1 MVQGAD
7 VDSLQTTAERCE
19 RAKEEIPVKNKQ
31 MRSQRIMKNLSVV
44 LLQTVWVIAMAS
56 FFLGGAVTAVAEVL
70 NLEAAVQAAQDND
83 PWLVENRHGQS
94 ALEARSIA
102 AGSLPD
108 PTVSLGLLNF
118 PVDTFDIDQEP
129 MTQIKV
135 EVSQAIP
142 RGDSLKLKR
151 EQLQTASREYPQ
163 QRRDRRAR
171 TVVTVG
177 RLWLDAYKVQE
188 SITLI
193 ENDRPLFEQLVD
205 VAEASYSAALG
216 RTRQQDIVRAQLELT
231 SLDDRL
237 TKLRQMQ
244 ETILENLFEWTSGYF
259 LEQYQTA
266 TPSVSSPVGA
276 GLQLPRKLPDIA
288 MLNKSLYTADRETDP
303 QALYVN
309 FADHPAVLA
318 VEQKIKASE
327 LGIELARQS
336 YKPMWGINA
345 GYSYRDDAPSGDR
358 ADFLSVGLKF
368 DLPIF
373 PKNRQDKEVLAA
385 VSQAEAVKTTKWS
398 LVRKMIAG
406 FEKNRVQLKRL
417 QERQTLYQVQL
428 LPQMHEQAEAS
439 LTAYTNDDGDFAE
452 VVRAR
457 IAELNAQIEALE
469 INVEKQKTII
479 DLNYY
484 FMETAEDIIAGT

>member
-7 VDSLQTTAERCE
+7 FDSLQTTAERCE

-31 MRSQRIMKNLSVV
+31 MRSQTIMKNLSVV
-44 LLQTVWVIAMAS
+44 SLQTVWVVAMAS
-56 FFLGGAVTAVAEVL
+56 FFLGGSVPAVAEVL
-70 NLEAAVQAAQDND
+70 SLKTAVQAAQDND
-83 PWLVENRHGQS
+83 PWLVENRHSQS
-94 ALEARSIA
+94 ALEARSVA

-108 PTVSLGLLNF
+108 PTVSLGLANL

-129 MTQIKV
+129 MTQINV
-135 EVSQAIP
+135 GVSQIIP

-163 QRRDRRAR
+163 QRRERRAR

-205 VAEASYSAALG
+205 VAEASYSSALG
-216 RTRQQDIVRAQLELT
+216 RTRQQDIVRALLELT

-244 ETILENLFEWTSGYF
+244 ETILENLSEWVSGYF
-259 LEQYQTA
+259 LEQYQIA
-266 TPSVSSPVGA
+266 TPSASSPAGA

-288 MLNKSLYTADRETDP
+288 GLNKPLYTADQEADP
-303 QALYVN
+303 QALYVY

-318 VEQKIKASE
+318 IEQKITASE

-336 YKPMWGINA
+336 YKPMWRVNA
-345 GYSYRDDAPSGDR
+345 GYGYRDDPPSGDR
-358 ADFLSVGLKF
+358 ADFISLGLSF
-368 DLPIF
+368 DLPVF
-373 PKNRQDKEVLAA
+373 TKNRQDKEVLAA

-457 IAELNAQIEALE
+457 IAELNARIEALE
-469 INVEKQKTII
+469 IDVEIQKTII
-479 DLNYY
+479 ELNYY
-484 FMETAEDIIAGT
+484 FMEDAEDIIAGT

>member
-1 MVQGAD
+1 M
-7 VDSLQTTAERCE
+7 
-19 RAKEEIPVKNKQ
+19 KNKQ

-44 LLQTVWVIAMAS
+44 SLQTVWVIAMAG
-56 FFLGGAVTAVAEVL
+56 FFLGAAVPAVAEVL

-83 PWLVENRHGQS
+83 PWLVENRHNQS
-94 ALEARSIA
+94 ALEARSVA

-108 PTVSLGLLNF
+108 PTVSLGLANL

-129 MTQIKV
+129 MTQINV
-135 EVSQAIP
+135 GISQTIP
-142 RGDSLKLKR
+142 RGNSLKLKQ
-151 EQLQTASREYPQ
+151 EQLQTASQEYPQ
-163 QRRDRRAR
+163 QRIDRRAR

-205 VAEASYSAALG
+205 VAEASYSSALG

-237 TKLRQMQ
+237 TKLHQMQ
-244 ETILENLFEWTSGYF
+244 ETILENLSEWVSGYF
-259 LEQYQTA
+259 LEQYQMA
-266 TPSVSSPVGA
+266 TPSVSPPVGA
-276 GLQLPRKLPDIA
+276 GLQLPRKLPDIE
-288 MLNKSLYTADRETDP
+288 MLNKPLYTADQEADP
-303 QALYVN
+303 QALYVY
-309 FADHPAVLA
+309 FADHPAMLA
-318 VEQKIKASE
+318 VEQKIKASK

-336 YKPMWGINA
+336 YKPMWGVNA
-345 GYSYRDDAPSGDR
+345 GYGYRDDPPSGDR
-358 ADFLSVGLKF
+358 ADFLSLGLRF
-368 DLPIF
+368 DLPVF
-373 PKNRQDKEVLAA
+373 TKNRQDKEVLAA

-398 LVRKMIAG
+398 LVRRMIAG

-428 LPQMHEQAEAS
+428 LPQMYEQAEAS

-457 IAELNAQIEALE
+457 IAELNARIELLE
-469 INVEKQKTII
+469 INVEIQKTII
-479 DLNYY
+479 ELNYY
-484 FMETAEDIIAGT
+484 FMEDAEDIIAST

>member
-1 MVQGAD
+1 M
-7 VDSLQTTAERCE
+7 
-19 RAKEEIPVKNKQ
+19 KNKQ
-31 MRSQRIMKNLSVV
+31 RRSQTIMNTMSVV
-44 LLQTVWVIAMAS
+44 SLQTVWVVAMAC
-56 FFLGGAVTAVAEVL
+56 FFLGGAVPAVADVL
-70 NLEAAVQAAQDND
+70 SLEAAVQAAQDND
-83 PWLVENRHGQS
+83 PWLVENRHNQS
-94 ALEARSIA
+94 ALEARSVA

-108 PTVSLGLLNF
+108 PTVSLGLTNL

-129 MTQIKV
+129 MTQINV
-135 EVSQAIP
+135 GVSQIIP

-171 TVVTVG
+171 TVVTVS
-177 RLWLDAYKVQE
+177 RLWLDAYKMQE
-188 SITLI
+188 SIALI
-193 ENDRPLFEQLVD
+193 ENDRPLFEQLID
-205 VAEASYSAALG
+205 VAEASYSSALG

-237 TKLRQMQ
+237 TKLSQMR
-244 ETILENLFEWTSGYF
+244 ETILENLSGWVSGYF
-259 LEQYQTA
+259 LDQYQMA
-266 TPSVSSPVGA
+266 TSSVSSPTGTD
-276 GLQLPRKLPDIA
+276 LQLPRKLPNIS
-288 MLNKSLYTADRETDP
+288 MLNKPLSTTDQQADP
-303 QALYVN
+303 QALYVY
-309 FADHPAVLA
+309 FADHPAVLT

-336 YKPMWGINA
+336 YKPAWKVNA
-345 GYSYRDDAPSGDR
+345 GYGYRDDPPSGDR
-358 ADFLSVGLKF
+358 ADFISLGLSF
-368 DLPIF
+368 DLPVF
-373 PKNRQDKEVLAA
+373 TKNRQDKEVLAA

-417 QERQTLYQVQL
+417 QERQALYQVQL

-457 IAELNAQIEALE
+457 IAELNARIEALE
-469 INVEKQKTII
+469 IDVEIQKTII
-479 DLNYY
+479 ELNYY
-484 FMETAEDIIAGT
+484 FMENPENIITGA

>member
-1 MVQGAD
+1 MVQELTST
-7 VDSLQTTAERCE
+7 VYRQLLRCE

-44 LLQTVWVIAMAS
+44 LLQTVWVIAIAS
-56 FFLGGAVTAVAEVL
+56 FFLGGAVPAAAEVIS
-70 NLEAAVQAAQDND
+70 LEAAVQAAQDND
-83 PWLVENRHGQS
+83 PWLVENRHNQS
-94 ALEARSIA
+94 ALEARSVA

-108 PTVSLGLLNF
+108 PTVSLGLANL

-129 MTQIKV
+129 MTQINV
-135 EVSQAIP
+135 GVSQIIP

-151 EQLQTASREYPQ
+151 EQLQTASREYPE

-171 TVVTVG
+171 TAVTVG

-193 ENDRPLFEQLVD
+193 ENDRPLFEQLID
-205 VAEASYSAALG
+205 VAEASYSSALG

-237 TKLRQMQ
+237 TKLSQMQ
-244 ETILENLFEWTSGYF
+244 ETILENLSEWVSGYF
-259 LEQYQTA
+259 LEQYQIV
-266 TPSVSSPVGA
+266 TPSASPPSGT

-288 MLNKSLYTADRETDP
+288 MLNKPFYTADQETDP
-303 QALYVN
+303 QALYVY

-318 VEQKIKASE
+318 IEQKITASE

-336 YKPMWGINA
+336 YKPMWRVNA
-345 GYSYRDDAPSGDR
+345 GYGYRDDPPSGDR
-358 ADFLSVGLKF
+358 ADFISLGLSF
-368 DLPIF
+368 DLPVF
-373 PKNRQDKEVLAA
+373 TKNRQDKEVLAA

-417 QERQTLYQVQL
+417 QERQTLYQDQL
-428 LPQMHEQAEAS
+428 LPQMHDQAEAS

-457 IAELNAQIEALE
+457 IAELNARIEAME
-469 INVEKQKTII
+469 IGVEIQKTII
-479 DLNYY
+479 ELNYY
-484 FMETAEDIIAGT
+484 FMENAEDIIAGT